1 YEQNFDPKFD
11 FTPLSEGASMGIHE
25 SQSLFNEI
33 IIGSNRAFWQK
44 QYPFFQECAEGT
56 FDDISFEDFYASL
69 KETKA
74 SLIRIDSDSL
84 TYPLHIIIRYE
95 IEKMLFNGS
104 LEVADL
110 PKVWNEKY
118 QEYLGVSPEND
129 LEGVLQ

>member
-1 YEQNFDPKFD
+1 MKLLLVATGLLAKTIPV
-11 FTPLSEGASMGIHE
+11 
-25 SQSLFNEI
+25 
-33 IIGSNRAFWQK
+33 
-44 QYPFFQECAEGT
+44 FQECAEGT
-56 FDDISFEDFYASL
+56 FDDIAFEDFYASL

-110 PKVWNEKY
+110 PKCGTKNTK
-118 QEYLGVSPEND
+118 ST
-129 LEGVLQ
+129 

>member
-1 YEQNFDPKFD
+1 MILLLKI
-11 FTPLSEGASMGIHE
+11 SM
-25 SQSLFNEI
+25 L
-33 IIGSNRAFWQK
+33 
-44 QYPFFQECAEGT
+44 
-56 FDDISFEDFYASL
+56 L

-110 PKVWNEKY
+110 PKVWNENTK
-118 QEYLGVSPEND
+118 ST
-129 LEGVLQ
+129 